1 MIYSQYYVP
10 DYSNVAMP
18 FWRTFFRRSL
28 GVGSESDISKA
39 VCKFERLNR
48 AHSVGPQKN
57 CIV

>member
-39 VCKFERLNR
+39 VCKF
-48 AHSVGPQKN
+48 
-57 CIV
+57 